1 MMDKT
6 LFQNMLLD
14 ELQTFIDFLKNILA
28 DTSSKSST
36 VTKLANRQKDSHC
49 CPYCFSPYILK
60 NGHSESGVQ
69 RYKCKECKKRFNDAT
84 DTLCSNSKL
93 SYEIWLHFFECM
105 VDKLS
110 LRKTAVKLNINKNT
124 AFAMRHKVLNALKI
138 FREKTVLSGK
148 IQADELYKSI
158 NLKGTKPKNMPR
170 FSKPRQ
176 TKGGSKRGISDHQV
190 CIASAIDEWDNTYFG
205 VVGAGP
211 ITTEMIEKTF
221 STVIKPGSTLITDCK
236 SSYEKFAY
244 RHNLKLQQVKSGTY
258 QNLDR
263 YNLAEIN
270 GLHSN
275 VENFLQSFIGVSTK
289 HLQGYLD
296 WFSYQKYLTY
306 TVELLK
312 QPQVMMNYVVGQL
325 TSINIADIY
334 SKEFPI
340 DIYGAYSEY
349 HFIPSPDI

>member
-1 MMDKT
+1 MIDKT
-6 LFQNMLLD
+6 LFENMLPD
-14 ELQTFIDFLKNILA
+14 ELQTFMDFLKSILT
-28 DTSSKSST
+28 DISSKSST
-36 VTKLANRQKDSHC
+36 TTKLANRQKVNHC
-49 CPYCFSPYILK
+49 CPYCFSSYIVK
-60 NGHSESGVQ
+60 DGHSKSGVQ
-69 RYKCKECKKRFNDAT
+69 RYRCKDCKKRFNDAT

-93 SYEIWLHFFECM
+93 SYEVWLHFFECM
-105 VDKLS
+105 IDKLS

-138 FREKTVLSGK
+138 FREKIVLSGK

-158 NLKGTKPKNMPR
+158 NLKGTRPKNMPR

-190 CIASAIDEWDNTYFG
+190 CIASATDEWDNIYFEIVG
-205 VVGAGP
+205 VGP

-244 RHNLKLQQVKSGTY
+244 NHNLKLQQVKSGTY
-258 QNLDR
+258 QNLAG

-275 VENFLQSFIGVSTK
+275 VENFLQSFVGVSTK

-312 QPQVMMNYVVGQL
+312 QPQVMMNYVIGQIA
-325 TSINIADIY
+325 SINIADIY
-334 SKEFPI
+334 SKDFPV
-340 DIYGAYSEY
+340 DICDAYSHY
-349 HFIPSPDI
+349 HFSPSPDI